1 MGSRKN
7 MRLFYGAGIC
17 ALAACLLLPVICVL
31 QSVFL
36 RQTIFGSLENGSFLQ
51 NLSRLYEQFG
61 QAEFALVYDA
71 GHLPGI
77 PLLSVFYWVLVG
89 ACFKSSKRAGA
100 RRRGCM
106 LAGVGLQCYAV
117 ISFLTHIVLAVA
129 LYYKEWTQG
138 VSSQMIVRILL
149 TAMGSG
155 FFELLI
161 ISVFSVLLIL
171 TGKSGKYR
179 PIAVAAGGICFYR
192 LFKESLWL
200 FTGLFDGTL
209 KDTAPLQIWHGVFFL
224 LAMSLVFS
232 ASVLVAMSGGKED
245 EDDEGDDQKERSAP

>member
-1 MGSRKN
+1 MRSRKN

-17 ALAACLLLPVICVL
+17 ALAACVLLPVICVL
-31 QSVFL
+31 QSAFL
-36 RQTIFGSLENGSFLQ
+36 RQTIFESLEKGSL
-51 NLSRLYEQFG
+51 LSVLSHLYEQFG

-77 PLLSVFYWVLVG
+77 PLLLLFYLVLAG
-89 ACFKSSKRAGA
+89 ACFKSSKREGA
-100 RRRGCM
+100 RRRGCV
-106 LAGVGLQCYAV
+106 LAGAGLQCYAV

-138 VSSQMIVRILL
+138 VSSLMIFRILL

-155 FFELLI
+155 FFELLN

-179 PIAVAAGGICFYR
+179 PIAVAAGGVCFYR
-192 LFKESLWL
+192 LFKDSLWL

-209 KDTAPLQIWHGVFFL
+209 KETAPLQIWHGVFFL
-224 LAMSLVFS
+224 AAMFLVLC
-232 ASVLVAMSGGKED
+232 AAVLVAMSGGRSEED
-245 EDDEGDDQKERSAP
+245 EEDAERSTP